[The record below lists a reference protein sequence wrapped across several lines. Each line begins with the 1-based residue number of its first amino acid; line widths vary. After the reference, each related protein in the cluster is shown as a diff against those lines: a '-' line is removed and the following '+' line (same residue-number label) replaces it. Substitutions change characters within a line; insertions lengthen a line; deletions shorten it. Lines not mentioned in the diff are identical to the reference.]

1 MFAETELLQGVSR
14 RFEPNVR
21 MTNLAKIKVEKL
33 PETIEAVTGVFDDAC
48 RFTEAHSQA
57 IATQGVA
64 PTLEGL
70 EADWSKLQEARELH
84 RGA

>member
-1 MFAETELLQGVSR
+1 
-14 RFEPNVR
+14 

-33 PETIEAVTGVFDDAC
+33 PATVKTVMGVFDDAC

-57 IATQGVA
+57 MATLGVA

-70 EADWSKLQEARELH
+70 EADWAKLQEARKLH
-84 RGA
+84 KEA